1 MKRTL
6 IKRYLVMRNCVVEG
20 DNRWAAEVF
29 KKLTVLIPTDMA
41 LRIQIAEA
49 YHCNEQEV
57 EAVDVFKMCIEK
69 DTTLDPSRNLQLSKY
84 ELNAVNMLADLYIT
98 LKKYHEPINVIHH
111 LHARY
116 AVAQD
121 PDQMEGDPGRL
132 PIDIAVKYGICH
144 IFERD
149 FATAETMF
157 THLFAQD
164 VRVFGDLYLDVAD
177 VYIALGDQ
185 DREAATILQQ
195 LLGREEFPIEQI
207 WINPHGMC
215 EGEAVGKNAEVYD
228 SMPEDLRESL
238 RGIYLGATIMV
249 HAKAEKEEHKLRG
262 LDIFYKFKSRPSKEG
277 QLIFCMKRRANRS
290 ARDEPTGENSS
301 AC

>member
-1 MKRTL
+1 MS
-6 IKRYLVMRNCVVEG
+6 
-20 DNRWAAEVF
+20 
-29 KKLTVLIPTDMA
+29 
-41 LRIQIAEA
+41 LRIQIDEA

-69 DTTLDPSRNLQLSKY
+69 ATTLDPSRNLQLSKY

-98 LKKYHEPINVIHH
+98 LKKYHEPISVIHH

-116 AVAQD
+116 SVAQY
-121 PDQMEGDPGRL
+121 PDQIEGDPGRL
-132 PIDIAVKYGICH
+132 PLDIAVKYGICH
-144 IFERD
+144 LFERD

-164 VRVFGDLYLDVAD
+164 VRVFGDMYLDVAD

-207 WINPHGMC
+207 WIKYAACHDLLTSGFEPTATIFYSVLTAC
-215 EGEAVGKNAEVYD
+215 AKGKQWRKNVEVYD

-238 RGIYLGATIMV
+238 RGVYLGENIMG

-262 LDIFYKFKSRPSKEG
+262 LDIFYKFNSRPSKEG
-277 QLIFCMKRRANRS
+277 QLIFCMKRRADRS
-290 ARDEPTGENSS
+290 ARDEPTRENSS